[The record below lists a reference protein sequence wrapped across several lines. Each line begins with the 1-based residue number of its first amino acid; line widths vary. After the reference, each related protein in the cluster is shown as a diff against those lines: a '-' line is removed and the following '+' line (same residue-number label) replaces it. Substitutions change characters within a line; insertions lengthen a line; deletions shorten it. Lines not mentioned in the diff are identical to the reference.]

1 MASHEPPGKVTRLAG
16 IDPLFPT
23 PGLLPLSEPG
33 GHTPPVNVPGLLR
46 PLAATLAVRPPLDA
60 KKHDTNPSR
69 WTENKPTQ
77 TSEDGR
83 VVSDTTPIVHT
94 DS

>member
-1 MASHEPPGKVTRLAG
+1 MLAACSARWATS
-16 IDPLFPT
+16 DPLFPT
-23 PGLLPLSEPG
+23 AGLLPLSEPG
-33 GHTPPVNVPGLLR
+33 GGHIPPVNVPGPVR
-46 PLAATLAVRPPLDA
+46 PFTATLAVRPPLEA

-77 TSEDGR
+77 RSRDG
-83 VVSDTTPIVHT
+83 VVVPDTVPIVHT